1 MAAHKF
7 KTGQRVTVASN
18 NRDGE
23 LRGGTFTIVRLLPE
37 ERGVWQY
44 RIKSI
49 TDGHERVVLE
59 NDLKRVVL
67 GNDLTP

>member
-7 KTGQRVTVASN
+7 KTGQQVTVAPN
-18 NRDGE
+18 NRSGE
-23 LRGGTFTIVRLLPE
+23 LRGGTFTVVRPLPE

-59 NDLKRVVL
+59 IDLS
-67 GNDLTP
+67 